1 MAGAAVCG
9 ITSGTA
15 AGGGAGVRAIG
26 FAAGFPDLRALRAL
40 GGAFFALAERRAGF
54 LAAARFFPAE
64 RFRPRVL
71 LRAFFE
77 PIFRFAI
84 RYSDRLCSS
93 LEPRIVS

>member
-1 MAGAAVCG
+1 VIAGAAVCG

-15 AGGGAGVRAIG
+15 AAGGGAGLRAIR
-26 FAAGFPDLRALRAL
+26 FTAGFRVLRAFP
-40 GGAFFALAERRAGF
+40 GAFFALAERRAGF
-54 LAAARFFPAE
+54 LDAARFFPLE

-84 RYSDRLCSS
+84 LRSDRVCSG